1 MGPRRLLSPQPNK
14 LRNGHKGLRLFCT
27 EDEQSRSC
35 WLAAFRLF
43 KVGGGGTGWGADPA
57 LGIPGVREEL
67 QCCPQE
73 VSGMRGHHH
82 SLVLSESLVQD

>member
-43 KVGGGGTGWGADPA
+43 KVGGGALAGGLTRLSGSPA
-57 LGIPGVREEL
+57 
-67 QCCPQE
+67 
-73 VSGMRGHHH
+73 
-82 SLVLSESLVQD
+82 